1 MNKTEIE
8 SRLYAK
14 SVGAKDEA
22 PMSDGANGKEAKMK
36 KKILALLMAAV
47 LTLGVCAPA
56 FGASGT
62 NDNSGSITIDNA
74 VVGQEYSVY
83 QILKLESYDAEADAY
98 SYKAIEAWEPWLKTQ
113 TEYVSFNEQGY
124 VTWVKD
130 ADQAAFAK
138 AAQKYAKENDL
149 SKQGSSTATSA
160 TVEFKNLNLG
170 YYLVDTTLGTICSLD
185 TTNPSVTMKEKNG
198 VPANV
203 KTVEEDS
210 TGVYGATNDA
220 DLGQTINFRSTITAQ
235 AGAVNYVLHDK
246 MSAGLTFGSV
256 TGITLN
262 EDAVDAGSYLVK
274 TAGFSDDCTFE
285 VIFTQK
291 FCDTLKANDEI
302 VVSYTAA
309 LNEEAVVGLPGNPNE
324 THLSYGEFSS
334 DSGKPSGETLPS
346 KTTTYAWD
354 MDVLKYGNGD
364 ESKVLKDAQFVLL
377 NKDTSKVAKV
387 VGGKFAGWLD
397 VPAADE
403 GSPIVWPEGAVLT
416 TGDLGKI
423 EIDGLDS
430 DTYYL
435 REVKAPAGYNVLAED
450 VKVEVKGATKADG
463 SDGLTY
469 STVVA
474 KVNNQ
479 SGVELPSTGGIG
491 TTLFYAVGGL
501 LVVGAVVLLI
511 MRRRAGS
518 EE

>member
-1 MNKTEIE
+1 
-8 SRLYAK
+8 
-14 SVGAKDEA
+14 
-22 PMSDGANGKEAKMK
+22 MSDGANGKEAKMK
-36 KKILALLMAAV
+36 KKILALLMAAA

-56 FGASGT
+56 FGASGA
-62 NDNSGSITIDNA
+62 NDNNGSITIDNA

-83 QILKLESYDAEADAY
+83 QILKLESYNAEANAY
-98 SYKAIEAWEPWLKTQ
+98 SYKATDAWESWLKTQ

-124 VTWVKD
+124 VAWVEG

-138 AAQKYAKENDL
+138 LAQKHAKDSGL
-149 SKQGSSTATSA
+149 SKQGRSTATST
-160 TVEFKNLNLG
+160 TVEFKGLNLG

-185 TTNPSVTMKEKNG
+185 TTNPSVIMKEKNG
-198 VPANV
+198 APENV

-220 DLGQTINFRSTITAQ
+220 DLGQTINFHSTITAQ

-262 EDAVDAGSYLVK
+262 KTDVDATNYSVK
-274 TAGFSDDCTFE
+274 TAGLSDGCTFE
-285 VIFTQK
+285 VVFTQA

-302 VVSYTAA
+302 VVSYTAT
-309 LNEEAVVGLPGNPNE
+309 LNENAVVGLPGNPNE
-324 THLSYGEFSS
+324 TQLSYGESLS
-334 DSGKPSGETLPS
+334 DSGNPSGVTPPS
-346 KTTTYAWD
+346 ETTTYTWD

-377 NKDTSKVAKV
+377 DKGKNEVAKV
-387 VGGKFAGWLD
+387 VNGKFAGWSK
-397 VPAADE
+397 VPAANE
-403 GSPIVWPEGAVLT
+403 GGSIDWPENTVLT
-416 TGDLGKI
+416 TDAFGKI

-430 DTYYL
+430 DIYHL
-435 REVKAPAGYNVLAED
+435 REVKAPAGYNVLAKD
-450 VKVEVKGATKADG
+450 VEVEVKGATKAES
-463 SDGLTY
+463 SDALTY

-479 SGVELPSTGGIG
+479 SGIELPSTGGIG

-501 LVVGAVVLLI
+501 LVVGAVALLI